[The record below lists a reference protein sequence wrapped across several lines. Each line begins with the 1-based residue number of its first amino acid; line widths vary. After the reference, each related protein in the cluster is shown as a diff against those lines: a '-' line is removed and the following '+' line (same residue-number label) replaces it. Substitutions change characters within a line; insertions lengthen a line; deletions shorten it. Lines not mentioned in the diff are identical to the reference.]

1 MVCSKKASKK
11 YRKESLVKTMVKKA
25 LGVVLVLLTALFCFS
40 SCIDG
45 SMLHIHIFRQK
56 ANEIKHFQ
64 ECSCGK
70 TKDSAEHT
78 FEWIIDS
85 EPTYTS
91 PGYKHKE
98 CVVCTYKEEEN
109 TVVERLIHVD
119 GFNDGLTVDFSNKET
134 FVHKEDLIE
143 FCAEKEIKYSFLC
156 IDASS
161 KPETGIYTMFSA
173 FDGYAFYYEEKTE
186 NDYTS
191 PYIVVSYDIY
201 SNELGPTYDEPVDGV
216 ASAGFLMYF
225 YAVNTSIDSYQF
237 EFYKNNDPKSA
248 LNYVVQITSG
258 DVCVGT
264 VFYGTDVHISRE
276 WIADYLLRNL
286 FVIN

>member
-1 MVCSKKASKK
+1 M
-11 YRKESLVKTMVKKA
+11 KTMIKKT
-25 LGVVLVLLTALFCFS
+25 LGAVLVLLTVLSCFS
-40 SCIDG
+40 GCVDS
-45 SMLHIHIFRQK
+45 SMLHIHIFKQK
-56 ANEIKHFQ
+56 TDETKHFQ
-64 ECSCGK
+64 ECRCGEM
-70 TKDSAEHT
+70 KDSAEHT

-119 GFNDGLTVDFSNKET
+119 GFHNGLAIDFPNKET
-134 FVHKEDLIE
+134 FAHKEDLIE
-143 FCAEKEIKYSFLC
+143 FCAENEIKYSFLC
-156 IDASS
+156 IDAS
-161 KPETGIYTMFSA
+161 PEPENGIYTALSA
-173 FDGYAFYYEEKTE
+173 FDDYAFYYEEKTE

-201 SNELGPTYDEPVDGV
+201 SNEWGPTYDEPVDGA

-225 YAVNTSIDSYQF
+225 YAVNTPVDSYQL

-258 DVCVGT
+258 DVCFGT
-264 VFYGTDVHISRE
+264 VFYGTDVYISRE